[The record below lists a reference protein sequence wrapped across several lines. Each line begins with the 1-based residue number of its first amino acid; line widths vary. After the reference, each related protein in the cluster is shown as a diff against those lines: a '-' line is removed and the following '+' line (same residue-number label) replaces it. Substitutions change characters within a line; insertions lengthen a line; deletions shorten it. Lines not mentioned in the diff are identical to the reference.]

1 VVNAGTVG
9 EPHIGIKLMVM
20 VIPATKGQPGIPAG
34 FPILMSG
41 RMEIIEA
48 AFAYLLE
55 LATIPGRSHS
65 PDTVRTYAEHLY
77 DWFDSLEQS
86 DLDWRLADEEMIAAY
101 RNRMLEQPSPYT
113 GRPYARSTIN
123 DRIRS
128 ICRFY
133 NWAHQRGW
141 VEHLPFRMI
150 DVRITSGRKQAL
162 LTHADARSAVVAAN
176 ILTVAEFEKLPRA
189 LRADQLARLFG
200 HLSMPYRLMAEWAVC
215 TGMRRMEL
223 CALTVAQ
230 LPDSKRLDAT
240 DHPLIGVPLAIT
252 KGGRPRTIYPPIR
265 LVDRTNWYAGE
276 ERAALVRKRRHI
288 SSAYEPSEFLFLN
301 RRGGG
306 VTRAHLSTVFA
317 AGFEAAKVD
326 GSLHWLR
333 HTFATTMLAR
343 LQRIAAKKP
352 EINPLKVLQIL
363 LGHSSIQTTSI
374 YLRCVDLHHR
384 EIAESI
390 EYLYGEVIPD
400 AV

>member
-9 EPHIGIKLMVM
+9 QPQIRIKLMVM
-20 VIPATKGQPGIPAG
+20 VIPATNGQTGIPVG
-34 FPILMSG
+34 FPILLSG

-65 PDTVRTYAEHLY
+65 ADTVRTYAEHLY

-101 RNRMLEQPSPYT
+101 RNRMLQQPSPHS

-123 DRIRS
+123 DRVRS

-162 LTHADARSAVVAAN
+162 LAHTDTRSALVAAN

-189 LRADQLARLFG
+189 LRADQLARLFN

-223 CALTVAQ
+223 CALTLAQ
-230 LPDSKRLDAT
+230 LPESKGVDAA
-240 DHPLIGVPLAIT
+240 DHPLIGIPLAIT
-252 KGGRPRTIYPPIR
+252 KGCRPRTIYPPIR

-276 ERAALVRKRRHI
+276 DRAVLVRARRRR
-288 SSAYEPSEFLFLN
+288 SPVREPGELLFLN
-301 RRGGG
+301 RHGGA
-306 VTRAHLSTVFA
+306 VTRTHLSAVFA
-317 AGFEAAKVD
+317 AGFEAAEVD

-343 LQRIAAKKP
+343 LQRIAAEKP

-400 AV
+400 AF